1 MQSGEL
7 NNLSSQILFQMLKD
21 GNELA
26 YQILFDRLWERMY
39 ILAFSL
45 LHNREAAK
53 DLVQE
58 IWIDLWERKHT
69 IENRNIEAF
78 LLQATR
84 FKVYKLLRNSKSIG
98 FSQELL
104 DRLQLPKSEDVMSVI
119 IAKETKSRIDD
130 IVDSLPPKCNQVF
143 VLSRYQGLGNAEISE
158 MLNISKRTVETHVSN
173 ALSKIK
179 KELAVSL
186 IVIGLIFL

>member
-58 IWIDLWERKHT
+58 IWIDL
-69 IENRNIEAF
+69 F
-78 LLQATR
+78 LL
-84 FKVYKLLRNSKSIG
+84 
-98 FSQELL
+98 
-104 DRLQLPKSEDVMSVI
+104 
-119 IAKETKSRIDD
+119 
-130 IVDSLPPKCNQVF
+130 
-143 VLSRYQGLGNAEISE
+143 
-158 MLNISKRTVETHVSN
+158 
-173 ALSKIK
+173 
-179 KELAVSL
+179 
-186 IVIGLIFL
+186 